1 MRQMEEDMENVIIIL
16 ILAVL
21 ILFGISATIKH
32 FKGEGGCCGGGGKTV
47 REVKHLTEPVLG
59 EKKLRIEGMYCEN
72 CRNAVERAVN
82 HLDGAACT
90 VNLRKKTA
98 VVSYSKPVEDEKLK
112 EVIEKAG
119 FQVISI
125 QEK

>member
-1 MRQMEEDMENVIIIL
+1 MENMIIIL

-21 ILFGISATIKH
+21 VIYGIAATIKH

-47 REVKHLTEPVLG
+47 REVKHLAEPVLG
-59 EKKLRIEGMYCEN
+59 EKKLRIEGMHCEN

-82 HLDGAACT
+82 RLDGAACT

-98 VVSYSKPVEDEKLK
+98 VVSYSKPIEDEKLI
-112 EVIEKAG
+112 EAIEKVG
-119 FQVISI
+119 FQVVSI